1 MIFGIRRFFIRPKNC
16 HCNRIVT
23 LTSVTVSDRACTCIV
38 SKSNMSS
45 RKYILAHALY
55 FELTMDSGLLNID
68 MVE

>member
-1 MIFGIRRFFIRPKNC
+1 
-16 HCNRIVT
+16 
-23 LTSVTVSDRACTCIV
+23 
-38 SKSNMSS
+38 MSS